1 MNMKRL
7 VLVIVPFAIAVGAY
21 FAWSSDQPFYKEP
34 DPRFEAAITAP
45 DVAREHFFIQSQGF
59 DLEADLVMPVGG
71 AEQKP
76 AVIFSPGSSDMRY
89 QDYHGEM
96 LQKYLLD
103 SFLPRDCAVL
113 FVNKRGMGESQ
124 GTWLNNGIEGRAE
137 DLHAA
142 VDYLEAHPL
151 IDGEHIGLVGHSQGG
166 WVVNLVASQDPQI
179 DFFISLA
186 GPTTSV
192 LGNMEDN
199 YRGGYGCDG
208 YEGQELEDKVASQL
222 KMTRFGS
229 LIGKVFPFG
238 VIGLDAMN
246 IDYDPYEALTQVD
259 MPGLFVYAEKDMLVS
274 PARNLERFNEVF
286 EGNPPENLRAE
297 VIPGANH
304 IYRLVDTVCY
314 SIVAS
319 EDLDMSEDLVTLIEA
334 WLTENGF

>member
-7 VLVIVPFAIAVGAY
+7 VFVGVLIVIAVGAY
-21 FAWSSDQPFYKEP
+21 FAWNSEQPVYKDP
-34 DPRFEAAITAP
+34 DPRFEAAISDP
-45 DVAREHFFIQSQGF
+45 DVVREHFFIQSQGY

-71 AEQKP
+71 AAQKP

-89 QDYHGEM
+89 QAYHGEM

-103 SFLPRDCAVL
+103 IFLPRDYAVL

-137 DLHAA
+137 DLLTA
-142 VDYLEAHPL
+142 VDYLEAHPV

-186 GPTTSV
+186 GPTTTV

-199 YRGGYGCDG
+199 YREGYACDG

-222 KMTRFGS
+222 KVTRLGA
-229 LIGKVFPFG
+229 LIGKVLPFG
-238 VIGLDAMN
+238 VIGLDAIN
-246 IDYDPYEALTQVD
+246 IDYDPYDALTHVD
-259 MPGLFVYAEKDMLVS
+259 MPGLFVYAEKDILVS
-274 PARNLERFNEVF
+274 HTHNLERFNEVF
-286 EGNPPENLRAE
+286 EGNPPENLRVK
-297 VIPGANH
+297 VIPRTNH
-304 IYRLVDTVCY
+304 IFRLVDKICY
-314 SIVAS
+314 SITAS
-319 EDLDMSEDLVTLIEA
+319 EDLPPSEDLVTLMET
-334 WLTENGF
+334 WLTKNGF